1 MVYSLTEKLNFEENP
16 KIQIKDKTITV
27 KADAETA
34 LKLVDILDREGE
46 MRASIKASEL
56 LFSPKDQK
64 TIASLGL
71 NMKDYSVLLTTAI
84 SLCLGTDPDED
95 KNSEL

>member
-1 MVYSLTEKLNFEENP
+1 MVYSLTEKLNFEDNP
-16 KIQIKDKTITV
+16 QIQIKDKTITV

-56 LFSPKDQK
+56 LFSARDQK
-64 TIASLGL
+64 IITGLGL
-71 NMKDYSVLLTTAI
+71 NMRDYSTLLRTAI
-84 SLCLGTDPDED
+84 ALCLGNDPDED
-95 KNSEL
+95 SDSE

>member
-1 MVYSLTEKLNFEENP
+1 MVYSLTEKLNFEDNP
-16 KIQIKDKTITV
+16 QIQIKDKTITV

-56 LFSPKDQK
+56 LFSPRDQK
-64 TIASLGL
+64 AIAGL
-71 NMKDYSVLLTTAI
+71 NLNMRDYGVLLRTAI
-84 SLCLGTDPDED
+84 ALCLGNDPDED
-95 KNSEL
+95 SDSEE